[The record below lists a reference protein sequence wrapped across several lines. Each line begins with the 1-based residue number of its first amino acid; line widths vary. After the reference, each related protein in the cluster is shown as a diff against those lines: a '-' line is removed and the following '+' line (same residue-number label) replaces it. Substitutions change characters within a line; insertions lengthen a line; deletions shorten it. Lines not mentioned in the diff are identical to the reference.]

1 MKTYKLII
9 NNEKYEAKILEYSGS
24 HAKISV
30 NGNDYIIQIEDD
42 AHSTIPKLT
51 RPEKASAMAPN
62 FTKGTDANSGEVR
75 SPLPGVIVTI
85 SVKEGDIVKKGQQI
99 ISLEAMKMES
109 EIAAPTDGKIS
120 KIHVREKNPVQ
131 EGDLLITIECDEV
144 CVTTPTPKSSRQTP
158 KPPSAQVTQSI
169 DNIVRAPL
177 PGVVLDLKVGIG
189 DVIGKDDVV
198 LILEAMKME
207 SEISSS
213 LSGKVVKLF
222 VQKGAS
228 VQDGDP
234 LIELEV

>member
-9 NNEKYEAKILEYSGS
+9 NNERYEAKIMEYSGS
-24 HAKISV
+24 HAKINI
-30 NGNDYIIQIEDD
+30 NGTEYVIQIEDD
-42 AHSTIPKLT
+42 AQSTIPKLT
-51 RPEKASAMAPN
+51 RPEKASAMAPS
-62 FTKGTDANSGEVR
+62 FTKGSDVNSGEVR
-75 SPLPGVIVTI
+75 SPLPGVIVSI
-85 SVKEGDIVKKGQQI
+85 SVKEGDKVKKGQQI

-144 CVTTPTPKSSRQTP
+144 CVTTPKSSRQTP
-158 KPPSAQVTQSI
+158 NPPSAQVTQSI

-177 PGVVLDLKVGIG
+177 PGIVLDLKVGIG
-189 DVIGKDDVV
+189 DVISKDDVV

-213 LSGKVVKLF
+213 ISGKVVKLY